1 MATDRANE
9 QTRDDD
15 PAERL
20 FARHLRTLRERAG
33 TPTIEAIARKANC
46 STGAVSN
53 ALNGKVVPSDQVGD
67 AVLRALGGEPDE
79 AWRQMLTRARP
90 SRRSRTSAA
99 HATVAGPAAT
109 ASGQQPAPIPAARGW
124 LSKRTFWWT
133 TASAV
138 FGTLAVLLI
147 IIVANSSV
155 EPPKGGDAPPP
166 AGNGP
171 WPFAVADVGPLGLV
185 VRSSGDRTGT
195 QVGSTSETLTLWA
208 DCVQNTALP
217 APMWV

>member
-109 ASGQQPAPIPAARGW
+109 ASNQLQSLRLGG
-124 LSKRTFWWT
+124 
-133 TASAV
+133 
-138 FGTLAVLLI
+138 GC
-147 IIVANSSV
+147 
-155 EPPKGGDAPPP
+155 PKGHFGGRPQAQCS
-166 AGNGP
+166 A
-171 WPFAVADVGPLGLV
+171 
-185 VRSSGDRTGT
+185 
-195 QVGSTSETLTLWA
+195 LW
-208 DCVQNTALP
+208 QYY
-217 APMWV
+217 